1 MNEPHRVTITD
12 AEVLGVSGGVDDAT
26 GQPVVVLTLRP
37 ITGSGRGNV
46 NFSLHPENAR
56 SLLDWLSREFDTSP
70 YLKSDQPGT
79 TA

>member
-1 MNEPHRVTITD
+1 VNDSQRGWITD
-12 AEVLGVSGGVDDAT
+12 AEALAVSGGIDEAAAR
-26 GQPVVVLTLRP
+26 PVVVLTLRP